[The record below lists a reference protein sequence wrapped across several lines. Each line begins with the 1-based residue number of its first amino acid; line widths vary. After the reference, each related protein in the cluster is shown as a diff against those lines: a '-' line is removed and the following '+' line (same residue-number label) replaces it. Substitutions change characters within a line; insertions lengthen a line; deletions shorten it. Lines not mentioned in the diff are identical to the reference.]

1 MGRREK
7 GEKKEDEEEGGGGEE
22 GGEKRKEGG
31 GGRERGRRGRI
42 EKGEQLSSCLQT
54 LTLHHH
60 V

>member
-31 GGRERGRRGRI
+31 GERGRRGRI